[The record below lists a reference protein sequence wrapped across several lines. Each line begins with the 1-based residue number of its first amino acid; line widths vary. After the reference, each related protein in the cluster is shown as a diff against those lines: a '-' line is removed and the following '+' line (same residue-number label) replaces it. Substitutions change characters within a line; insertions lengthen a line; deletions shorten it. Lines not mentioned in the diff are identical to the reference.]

1 MCQGRPQSIRL
12 RVPYPD
18 DEPCRAEEPRD
29 LWEQRCQVSYVIDST
44 EVGTQ
49 LRGSRYIRIPCRRGL
64 HRWVARDG
72 DINVQRFGRWR
83 RALASRCWRVACVN
97 DSREVGG
104 RVVCT
109 RSARLSGGLAVD
121 RGGRGGFPLIP
132 NPAPRK
138 IKAGPPTPQRT
149 RPQTETG

>member
-29 LWEQRCQVSYVIDST
+29 LWEQRCQLSHVIDST

-97 DSREVGG
+97 DSREIGG

-109 RSARLSGGLAVD
+109 RSARLSGGSAAC
-121 RGGRGGFPLIP
+121 
-132 NPAPRK
+132 PAPPGALSPLPTAARAR
-138 IKAGPPTPQRT
+138 IYSGPTPT
-149 RPQTETG
+149 DA